1 MTDADVARA
10 IREDMARWATS
21 FRRLAEA
28 GPCGTAA
35 GLIAAAKLLDRGAAE
50 PVEPD
55 RSVPGQAGVHSTWSY
70 GPVRPRRPGPYPP
83 SRTAGG

>member
-1 MTDADVARA
+1 MLDDDVARA
-10 IREDMARWATS
+10 VREDMARWAAS

-28 GPCGTAA
+28 DPCCTAS
-35 GLIAAAKLLDRGAAE
+35 GLLATARHLDRAAVE

-55 RSVPGQAGVHSTWSY
+55 RAVLGQRETVDGPY

-83 SRTAGG
+83 SQQVG